1 MPLPEPKNNE
11 SKNEFIS
18 RCMKSNAIQTEFE
31 EQDQKVAVCF
41 SQWER
46 KDESHIINRI
56 DKILGEETVTGD
68 VATYAK
74 PISMGNDS
82 FIKRQNKKWIYT
94 VKDEEIDS
102 DEDLEKLKLRIKKV
116 K

>member
-1 MPLPEPKNNE
+1 MSLSRFKNNE
-11 SKNEFIS
+11 LENESFIIS
-18 RCMKSNAIQTEFE
+18 
-31 EQDQKVAVCF
+31 
-41 SQWER
+41 
-46 KDESHIINRI
+46 RI
-56 DKILGEETVTGD
+56 DKILGEEIVVGD

-94 VKDEEIDS
+94 VKDEELDS
-102 DEDLEKLKLRIKKV
+102 DDDLEKLKLRIKRV